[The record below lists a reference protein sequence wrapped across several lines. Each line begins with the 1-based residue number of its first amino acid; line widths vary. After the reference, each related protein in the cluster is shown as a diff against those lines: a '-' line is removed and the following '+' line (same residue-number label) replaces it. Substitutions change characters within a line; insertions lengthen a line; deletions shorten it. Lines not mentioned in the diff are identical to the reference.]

1 MEFTATKFKT
11 YLVSFRALSVINVAL
26 IIRTITNNSL
36 VVNIRGIIKTEQAS
50 CVFFVFFFVAV

>member
-11 YLVSFRALSVINVAL
+11 HLVSFRALRVINVAL

-50 CVFFVFFFVAV
+50 CSFFVAV

>member
-11 YLVSFRALSVINVAL
+11 HLVSFRALSVINVAL

-50 CVFFVFFFVAV
+50 CVFGFFFVAV